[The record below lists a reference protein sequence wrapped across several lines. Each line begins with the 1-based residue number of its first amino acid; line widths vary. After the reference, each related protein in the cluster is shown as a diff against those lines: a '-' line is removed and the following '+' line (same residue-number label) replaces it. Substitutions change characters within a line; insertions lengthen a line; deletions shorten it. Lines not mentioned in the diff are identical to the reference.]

1 MRAAAAASKAAGKE
15 KSRRKGGGG
24 GAGGGG
30 GEQLLTDQVLSL
42 RARLHLALA
51 LGLAKS
57 DGGPKKWQSTDAG
70 IQSHVLKAASAFLG
84 CLTNEMLRLP
94 PIKESISDILI
105 ALEGIL
111 QSKNVS
117 VLIQATDVSLKLV
130 SSVGNLA
137 RQYPVLEIVTCLA
150 SQLSAN
156 QITIAVSSASTLN
169 CILNTLATARSSIH
183 AEIWEALEKTDAVT
197 SVIGALQNYS
207 PDVHPLNY
215 LMEMMSLLRIILWI
229 WPSSRYHVWS
239 NCNLMGKLAQYC
251 VASEMDVAVRV
262 LKLYAA
268 LALCGNGAMVLL
280 NNEDLMAKVGALLGK
295 SNPSIARIEALKFYQ
310 ILLRSSKGCDLL
322 MAPHY
327 QHIIE
332 GTINAMSRD
341 DERLLTIEGCRT
353 ALLVLRY
360 AGDHHR
366 LFWSHAIDDVLYKI
380 LTGGCTSS
388 HKANQILCHNK
399 LFNMVFENFMD
410 IHSYVWDILGNLAV
424 HCKNDSLAADAM
436 QKSNTMKL
444 SKDVHEPALRAV
456 LMMLLSPSGYILS
469 EASSKLLHVLPLGDD
484 CLNILFTSLE
494 SNTTR
499 SITASFDNVKIMSNL
514 MSLAGMVMLQ
524 PSNNSLN
531 TRRAV
536 AVLSTIIKEC
546 VHNNIHITRPKVV
559 SHLQFCFEGGSCC
572 NLVKEWEGLIR
583 VLQNASCQNLS
594 PGPKLYISRILS
606 LFGLCGFPSKLGGK
620 MRRALDDN
628 ELADLE
634 LLLSNGES
642 LKAHTAIISVR
653 CPKLLPSAKSLG
665 SDGKITDEWG
675 RSFYHVRMS
684 DRVDSC
690 GLKKILEYTYT
701 NSVMVDDDNIKP
713 VRTLAKYCHL
723 KSLQEMLQKEQPR
736 WNSDCPRYDLTAA
749 LEPVKSP
756 LIHINSRDIILEAQ
770 SNEEM
775 KCYHGSCQLS
785 TSHVHCHKIVLS
797 MSCDYLRALFQSG
810 MHESFSEVINVPLGW
825 QALNKLIHWFYSGEL
840 PKIDP
845 DCRWRNL
852 NSEEQLSQLRPYAEL
867 SSLSEFWFLEGV
879 KEESLSV
886 VTSCLSSTSTAASVE
901 FVVFAAQL
909 GQWEM
914 VEAAVGSVAHLYPKL
929 RDSGQLEQLDDDVL
943 NMLRTEYVRR
953 TRRTGVGSAAAQAGA
968 RVVTAVVRRAA
979 SLVWCRKSRRIGSRQ
994 MAVTSRLGV
1003 ASDGAGDKA
1012 RRRAQRRGE
1021 RRKRN
1026 QAKQRAQPQSRARAN
1041 GRKWPPP
1048 RRWRSGIR
1056 EEQGVPSVK
1065 AWQEKRKRT
1074 QQQRCALPAATAAS
1088 RLQL

>member
-42 RARLHLALA
+42 RARLHHALA

-111 QSKNVS
+111 QSKNAS

-150 SQLSAN
+150 SQLSAS

-215 LMEMMSLLRIILWI
+215 RMEMMSLLRIILWI

-239 NCNLMGKLAQYC
+239 NRNLMGKLAEYC
-251 VASEMDVAVRV
+251 VASEMDVVVRV

-388 HKANQILCHNK
+388 HKANQILCHDK
-399 LFNMVFENFMD
+399 LFNMVSVNFMD

-424 HCKNDSLAADAM
+424 HCKNEYLSVRKGQDSALQALIHCVCSLAADAM

-444 SKDVHEPALRAV
+444 SKDVHEPALRTV
-456 LMMLLSPSGYILS
+456 LMMLVSPSGYILS

-514 MSLAGMVMLQ
+514 LSLAGMV
-524 PSNNSLN
+524 
-531 TRRAV
+531 
-536 AVLSTIIKEC
+536 I
-546 VHNNIHITRPKVV
+546 
-559 SHLQFCFEGGSCC
+559 
-572 NLVKEWEGLIR
+572 LVKEWEGENIALIYGLMVLFNLLKSINFVCIHCKRNLDVGIVCNDCRDHYSEGLIR
-583 VLQNASCQNLS
+583 ILQNASCQNLS
-594 PGPKLYISRILS
+594 PGLKLYISHILS

-675 RSFYHVRMS
+675 RSLYHVRMS

-690 GLKKILEYTYT
+690 GLKKILEYAYT
-701 NSVMVDDDNIKP
+701 NFVMVDDDNIKP

-749 LEPVKSP
+749 LEPVKCSF
-756 LIHINSRDIILEAQ
+756 SDIILEAQ

-825 QALNKLIHWFYSGEL
+825 QALDKLVHWFYSGEL

-852 NSEEQLSQLRPYAEL
+852 NSEEQLSQLRTLRRAVIP
-867 SSLSEFWFLEGV
+867 GV

-943 NMLRTEYVRR
+943 NMLRTEYVRSS
-953 TRRTGVGSAAAQAGA
+953 GG
-968 RVVTAVVRRAA
+968 
-979 SLVWCRKSRRIGSRQ
+979 LPPWC
-994 MAVTSRLGV
+994 
-1003 ASDGAGDKA
+1003 GAGSHDA
-1012 RRRAQRRGE
+1012 LAAVRWPSLPGLESHQTAQVIRRGAGRRGE
-1021 RRKRN
+1021 GRDVN
-1026 QAKQRAQPQSRARAN
+1026 VTKQSNAPMRPPETMQREQPQSRARAN

-1056 EEQGVPSVK
+1056 EEQGVPSAK

>member
-42 RARLHLALA
+42 RARLHHALA

-111 QSKNVS
+111 QSKNAS

-150 SQLSAN
+150 SQLSAS

-215 LMEMMSLLRIILWI
+215 RMEMMSLLRIILWI

-239 NCNLMGKLAQYC
+239 NRNLMGKLAEYC
-251 VASEMDVAVRV
+251 VASEMDVVVRV

-388 HKANQILCHNK
+388 HKANQILCHDK
-399 LFNMVFENFMD
+399 LFNMVSVNFMD

-424 HCKNDSLAADAM
+424 HCKNEYLSVRKGQDSALQALIHCVCSLAADAM

-444 SKDVHEPALRAV
+444 SKDVHEPALRTV
-456 LMMLLSPSGYILS
+456 LMMLVSPSGYILS

-514 MSLAGMVMLQ
+514 LSLAGMSINFV
-524 PSNNSLN
+524 
-531 TRRAV
+531 
-536 AVLSTIIKEC
+536 C
-546 VHNNIHITRPKVV
+546 IHCKRNLDVGIV
-559 SHLQFCFEGGSCC
+559 C
-572 NLVKEWEGLIR
+572 NDCRDHYSEGLIR
-583 VLQNASCQNLS
+583 ILQNASCQNLS
-594 PGPKLYISRILS
+594 PGLKLYISHILS

-675 RSFYHVRMS
+675 RSLYHVRMS

-690 GLKKILEYTYT
+690 GLKKILEYAYT
-701 NSVMVDDDNIKP
+701 NFVMVDDDNIKP

-749 LEPVKSP
+749 LEPVKCS
-756 LIHINSRDIILEAQ
+756 
-770 SNEEM
+770 
-775 KCYHGSCQLS
+775 
-785 TSHVHCHKIVLS
+785 
-797 MSCDYLRALFQSG
+797 F
-810 MHESFSEVINVPLGW
+810 SFSEVINVPLGW
-825 QALNKLIHWFYSGEL
+825 QALDKLVHWFYSGEL

-953 TRRTGVGSAAAQAGA
+953 TRRTGIGSAAAQAGA
-968 RVVTAVVRRAA
+968 RVVTAVYRWGQRADYWQ
-979 SLVWCRKSRRIGSRQ
+979 SGGFGDDWNFHMFNSRSSGGLPPWC
-994 MAVTSRLGV
+994 
-1003 ASDGAGDKA
+1003 GAGSHDA
-1012 RRRAQRRGE
+1012 LAAVRWPSLPGLESHQTAQVIRRGAGRRGE
-1021 RRKRN
+1021 GRDVN
-1026 QAKQRAQPQSRARAN
+1026 VTKQSNAPMRPPETMQREQPQSRARAN

-1056 EEQGVPSVK
+1056 EEQGVPSAK

>member
-322 MAPHY
+322 MAAHY

-388 HKANQILCHNK
+388 HKANQILCHDK
-399 LFNMVFENFMD
+399 LFNMVSENFMD

-424 HCKNDSLAADAM
+424 HCKNEYLSVRKGQDSALQALIHCICSLAADAM

-514 MSLAGMVMLQ
+514 MSLAGMSINFV
-524 PSNNSLN
+524 
-531 TRRAV
+531 
-536 AVLSTIIKEC
+536 C
-546 VHNNIHITRPKVV
+546 IHCKRNLDVGIV
-559 SHLQFCFEGGSCC
+559 C
-572 NLVKEWEGLIR
+572 NDCRDHYSEGLIR

-749 LEPVKSP
+749 LEPVKCS
-756 LIHINSRDIILEAQ
+756 
-770 SNEEM
+770 
-775 KCYHGSCQLS
+775 
-785 TSHVHCHKIVLS
+785 
-797 MSCDYLRALFQSG
+797 F
-810 MHESFSEVINVPLGW
+810 SFSEVINVPLGW

-943 NMLRTEYVRR
+943 NMLRTEYVSPRGGTVIYSR
-953 TRRTGVGSAAAQAGA
+953 SSGG
-968 RVVTAVVRRAA
+968 
-979 SLVWCRKSRRIGSRQ
+979 LPPWC
-994 MAVTSRLGV
+994 
-1003 ASDGAGDKA
+1003 GAGSHDA
-1012 RRRAQRRGE
+1012 LAAVRWPSLPGLESHQTAQVIRRGAGRRGE
-1021 RRKRN
+1021 GRDVN
-1026 QAKQRAQPQSRARAN
+1026 VTKQSNAPMRPPETMQREQPQSRARAN

-1056 EEQGVPSVK
+1056 EEQGVPSAK

-1074 QQQRCALPAATAAS
+1074 QQQRCALPAAIAAS

>member
-322 MAPHY
+322 MAAHY

-388 HKANQILCHNK
+388 HKANQILCHDK
-399 LFNMVFENFMD
+399 LFNMVSENFMD

-424 HCKNDSLAADAM
+424 HCKNEYLSVRKGQDSALQALIHCICSLAADAM

-572 NLVKEWEGLIR
+572 NLVKEWEGENIALIYGLMVLFNLLKSINFVCIHCKRNLDVGIVCNDCRDHYSEGLIR

-749 LEPVKSP
+749 LEPVKCSF
-756 LIHINSRDIILEAQ
+756 SDIILEAQ

-943 NMLRTEYVRR
+943 NMLRTEYVRYSQH
-953 TRRTGVGSAAAQAGA
+953 G
-968 RVVTAVVRRAA
+968 
-979 SLVWCRKSRRIGSRQ
+979 
-994 MAVTSRLGV
+994 
-1003 ASDGAGDKA
+1003 
-1012 RRRAQRRGE
+1012 
-1021 RRKRN
+1021 
-1026 QAKQRAQPQSRARAN
+1026 
-1041 GRKWPPP
+1041 GR
-1048 RRWRSGIR
+1048 S
-1056 EEQGVPSVK
+1056 
-1065 AWQEKRKRT
+1065 T
-1074 QQQRCALPAATAAS
+1074 
-1088 RLQL
+1088 